1 MGKSDSLPQN
11 IRVTQGRTGAE
22 TADRTDFKSGLRQQ
36 MAADDAHYHAEKLGL
51 GGHRAHEGW
60 IKAEEVEAAP
70 HVAVSAEARH
80 QMIEVAAF
88 YLAETRG
95 FARQGADQDW
105 LKAEAHID
113 TLLQGRL

>member
-1 MGKSDSLPQN
+1 
-11 IRVTQGRTGAE
+11 
-22 TADRTDFKSGLRQQ
+22 
-36 MAADDAHYHAEKLGL
+36 
-51 GGHRAHEGW
+51 
-60 IKAEEVEAAP
+60 
-70 HVAVSAEARH
+70 
-80 QMIEVAAF
+80 MIEVAAF